1 MATVND
7 SILLSVKKNIGI
19 VESYEV
25 FDDQLINHI
34 NAAFATLHQYGFGPK
49 NGYEITDKDN
59 LWSEIVT
66 TPKYNLVKA
75 YVTDFVHLHFDP
87 PTSSYALDELRKQVE
102 EESYRIMMQVETG
115 DSVDEEVT

>member
-1 MATVND
+1 MAKQNESILD
-7 SILLSVKKNIGI
+7 SIKKQLGI
-19 VESYEV
+19 VPDYTV
-25 FDDQLINHI
+25 FDDQILLYINT
-34 NAAFATLHQYGFGPK
+34 AFSTLHQYGFGPK